1 MRSIKMRNL
10 ISLIT
15 ILVLSFAAVACTTTG
30 DTTTDSANDETS
42 APGSLDLWQAA
53 DGQWHFHVVSG
64 NKRILFTSESYT
76 SRTSAIAGVLSA
88 LDNGVDP
95 AQYQVVPAAHGY
107 LLHLVAANNQVIGFT
122 ETYASKSSA
131 TRAITSCV
139 RAVTSFLDQQQA
151 ITTGARVE
159 IAAGAA
165 GQFHY
170 NLHANNGEII
180 LSSQSYTT
188 EAAAWNGAFAAQD
201 VAEGAGSLTVKVAT
215 DGRFYFTATAANGE
229 VVGVSQMYTTR
240 ASAQA
245 GIASVQNVLGA
256 MKLL

>member
-1 MRSIKMRNL
+1 MRNL
-10 ISLIT
+10 NSLIAV
-15 ILVLSFAAVACTTTG
+15 LALSFSTALVGCASTG
-30 DTTTDSANDETS
+30 DQITDTSNDEAS
-42 APGSLDLWQAA
+42 APGSLDVWQAA

-64 NKRILFTSESYT
+64 NKRILFTSEAYT
-76 SRTSAIAGVLSA
+76 SRTSAITGVLST

-95 AQYQVVPAAHGY
+95 AQYKVVPAAHGF
-107 LLHLVAANNQVIGFT
+107 LLHLVAANNEVIGFT
-122 ETYASKSSA
+122 ETYATKSSA

-151 ITTGARVE
+151 LTTGARVE
-159 IAAGAA
+159 IASGAA

-170 NLHANNGEII
+170 NLHAKNGEVV
-180 LSSQSYTT
+180 LSSQTYST
-188 EAAAWNGAFAAQD
+188 EAAAWNGAFSAQD
-201 VAEGAGSLTVKVAT
+201 VAEGAGSFTVKVAT

-229 VVGVSQMYTTR
+229 VVGVSQMYTTK

-245 GIASVQNVLGA
+245 GITAVETLLGA